1 VTPEAHI
8 SYLTPHTSHVVA
20 SPLSIRG
27 GQIHEDEEAG
37 GVLVFLPGQDDI
49 EALRGLLEDNLPR
62 VMGHATLHAHAD
74 TDTDTAAAAAAD
86 ADPHAPNG
94 SAGGKLPPTKGI
106 LKDFDVRALYA
117 AMPPEDQLKAFAPA
131 SRGVR
136 KFILSTNIAETSVT
150 ISGIKYGA

>member
-1 VTPEAHI
+1 LSLP
-8 SYLTPHTSHVVA
+8 P
-20 SPLSIRG
+20 SPVRG

-49 EALRGLLEDNLPR
+49 EALRGLLEDNLPC
-62 VMGHATLHAHAD
+62 VVGHATLHAHAT
-74 TDTDTAAAAAAD
+74 TDTDTAAD

-94 SAGGKLPPTKGI
+94 SAGRKLPPTKGI